1 LFLKGLFAAA
11 ASAILP
17 MSQKTKICMNP
28 ACKKP
33 FVPGHY
39 KDRQLVGSSLEHFTI
54 EACKPCHGSGKK
66 NGTVCQ
72 KCSGK
77 KSLKQTC
84 AEWYRSYWS
93 QIRKPP
99 RGIPENDQRRALEA
113 VEKKDVR
120 YWSLLVAARN
130 SALRKGELLGLT
142 WGDIEDGGEIRSN
155 FPLRGQWSDKEGFK
169 ATKTDAGRIAYFF
182 EEVRKALKKM
192 RGAAA
197 KNDGPADRVWP
208 YSEAETWA
216 RWIRIQKQL
225 KIVNPETKREY
236 RFHDWRHV
244 SALRTLKR
252 TGKLSDATV
261 LCGHKNPA
269 TTLIYTQQRPEDFVA
284 SIEGK
289 GKK

>member
-1 LFLKGLFAAA
+1 
-11 ASAILP
+11 
-17 MSQKTKICMNP
+17 MNP
-28 ACKKP
+28 ECKKTYE
-33 FVPGHY
+33 PGHY
-39 KDRQLVGSSLEHFTI
+39 GNLQKVCLGVYTEKCMKKCPGKT
-54 EACKPCHGSGKK
+54 CK
-66 NGTVCQ
+66 
-72 KCSGK
+72 KCSGSGVYK
-77 KSLKQTC
+77 ASC
-84 AEWYRSYWS
+84 VSWYRKFWS

-99 RGIPENDQRRALEA
+99 RGIPEEDQRRALEA

-120 YWSLLVAARN
+120 YWSLLIAARN

-155 FPLRGQWSDKEGFK
+155 FPLRGQWSDREGFK

-182 EEVRKALKKM
+182 DEVRKALKKAKM
-192 RGAAA
+192 AVA
-197 KNDGPADRVWP
+197 KNDGPTDRVWP

-225 KIVNPETKREY
+225 KIVNPETKRPY
-236 RFHDWRHV
+236 RFHDLRHT
-244 SALRTLKR
+244 SAIRTLKR

-289 GKK
+289 RGT